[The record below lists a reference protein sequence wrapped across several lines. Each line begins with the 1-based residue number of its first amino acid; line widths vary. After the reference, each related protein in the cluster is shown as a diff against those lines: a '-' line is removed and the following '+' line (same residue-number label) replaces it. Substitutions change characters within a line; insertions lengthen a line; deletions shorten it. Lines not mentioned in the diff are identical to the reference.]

1 MDQTQVLIQQQI
13 FIRILQRNV
22 VSSCYGRR
30 CEFTVWIL
38 VETRYRHGFLRFS
51 SSMNDIH
58 DLKGKL
64 EKLTHCLVLIK
75 SPLIVDAFFPLINS
89 FARNFVKFASN
100 ETPELRFVLALE
112 IIIIRRVGN
121 ECSRNREFSSYVAR
135 SRSTDWMVLQ
145 RIIAK
150 QFRIIVYNYNNDT
163 KQVEELQNN
172 CNSKGW
178 KKDAWDRK
186 EKKRGD
192 FFFVGSRRNR

>member
-121 ECSRNREFSSYVAR
+121 ECSRNREIFVLCREKPINGLDGFTKNHSKIVSYYCIQL
-135 SRSTDWMVLQ
+135 LQ
-145 RIIAK
+145 RH
-150 QFRIIVYNYNNDT
+150 
-163 KQVEELQNN
+163 E
-172 CNSKGW
+172 
-178 KKDAWDRK
+178 
-186 EKKRGD
+186 
-192 FFFVGSRRNR
+192 VGRRVTE